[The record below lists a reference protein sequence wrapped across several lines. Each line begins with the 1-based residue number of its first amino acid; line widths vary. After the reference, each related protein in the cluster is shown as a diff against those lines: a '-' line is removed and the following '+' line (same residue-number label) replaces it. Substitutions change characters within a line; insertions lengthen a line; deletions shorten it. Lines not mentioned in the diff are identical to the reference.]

1 MMQFTLY
8 QIPLL
13 VSSLF
18 SAIIIALLYRR
29 KKAVGRKFLILFLSS
44 IFIWSVADFFN
55 LLNTTLNAKIF
66 WSNFSYFGVA
76 TFSIFL
82 ILFVLE
88 YIGKGELI
96 NRSKIILLSIIP
108 IITIILIWTNEHHH
122 LMRQSFFIQNIS
134 GLLALG
140 KVYGTWFWIQ
150 FIYAHSIVI
159 ISSVLIFYS
168 LSLSLN
174 IYKKQGIIF
183 LIGILGPLI
192 SNLLYVSR
200 IVSFPIDM
208 TSVSFAITGMVLY
221 WGITRENLLDF
232 VPTVYM
238 EVFNEI
244 PDGVLI
250 LDSVNQVVG
259 MNPSA
264 ESIFNIKFS
273 DIRRMNLQELINW
286 NEFNKFINEHRYSE
300 NYHGSFSHN
309 NKYYDVNL
317 KTIYDKKHSSIGK
330 LIVLHDISK
339 RRAMEEQLINSNKQ
353 IEGLND
359 TLQIIHKILRHDL
372 LNKFTI
378 MKFTFEIYKESGDKL
393 ILDKLENSIDN
404 GVELINRLR
413 ELESFIIAK
422 GDLIHIPVR
431 DIVERVSTTITVPI
445 EIKGNANVI
454 ADDALFSVFENIMRN
469 SVVHGKTDRIK
480 VDIKSKNKIST
491 IKVTDFGKGIL
502 EDIKDKIFEEGISY
516 GENKGS
522 GLGLFIV
529 KKTIERYGG
538 EIKVEDNKPSGAI
551 FIIKLKSA

>member
-13 VSSLF
+13 ASSLF

-232 VPTVYM
+232 VPTAYM

-339 RRAMEEQLINSNKQ
+339 RREMEEQLINSNKQ

>member
-339 RRAMEEQLINSNKQ
+339 RREMEEQLINSNKQ

>member
-339 RRAMEEQLINSNKQ
+339 RREMEEQLINSNKQ

-491 IKVTDFGKGIL
+491 IKVTDFGKGIPG
-502 EDIKDKIFEEGISY
+502 DIKDKIFEEGISY

>member
-1 MMQFTLY
+1 MQFTLY

-339 RRAMEEQLINSNKQ
+339 RREMEEQLINSNKQ

>member
-300 NYHGSFSHN
+300 NYHGSFSNN

-339 RRAMEEQLINSNKQ
+339 RREMEEQLINSNKQ

>member
-13 VSSLF
+13 ASSLF
-18 SAIIIALLYRR
+18 SAIIIALLYRK
-29 KKAVGRKFLILFLSS
+29 KKAAGRKFLILFMSS

-134 GLLALG
+134 GLLGLG

-183 LIGILGPLI
+183 LIGILVPLI
-192 SNLLYVSR
+192 SNLLYVSH

-244 PDGVLI
+244 PDSVLI
-250 LDSVNQVVG
+250 LDEANQVVG

-273 DIRRMNLQELINW
+273 DIRRMNLHELINW
-286 NEFNKFINEHRYSE
+286 NEFNQFINEHRSSE
-300 NYHGSFSHN
+300 NYHGSFSNN

-339 RRAMEEQLINSNKQ
+339 RREMEEQLINSNKQ

-491 IKVTDFGKGIL
+491 IKVTDFGKGIP
-502 EDIKDKIFEEGISY
+502 EAIKDKIFEEGISY
-516 GENKGS
+516 GDNKGS

-538 EIKVEDNKPSGAI
+538 EIKVVDNKPSGAI

>member
-286 NEFNKFINEHRYSE
+286 NEFNKFINEHRSSE
-300 NYHGSFSHN
+300 NYHGSFSNN

-339 RRAMEEQLINSNKQ
+339 RREMEEQLINSNKQ